1 MSTNVSLTPELEEYA
16 KAKVQQGLYGSMSE
30 LVRDALRLLRK
41 QDIEYTQA
49 IQVELKQAASEI
61 DQGNISPLAMQEII
75 EEAESEFTAK
85 ENL

>member
-49 IQVELKQAASEI
+49 IQAELKQAASEI
-61 DQGNISPLAMQEII
+61 DQGNISPLVMQEII

>member
-61 DQGNISPLAMQEII
+61 DQGNISPLVMQEII